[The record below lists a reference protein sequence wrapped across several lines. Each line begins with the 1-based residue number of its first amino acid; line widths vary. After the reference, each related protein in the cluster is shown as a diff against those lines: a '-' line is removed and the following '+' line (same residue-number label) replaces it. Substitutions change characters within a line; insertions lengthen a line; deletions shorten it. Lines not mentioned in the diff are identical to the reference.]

1 MNLNTFARHGV
12 FGQPGMTELIANRLR
27 DGAAIARARVF
38 PYQLMVAY
46 TMAVAN
52 ADIPQEVCD
61 ALQDAME
68 IATANV
74 PEFKGKVYVF
84 PDVSGSMHSAVTGYR
99 QWCDYGRA
107 LYRCRGAG
115 RGHGAAPEPSG

>member
-1 MNLNTFARHGV
+1 
-12 FGQPGMTELIANRLR
+12 MTELIADRLR
-27 DGAAIARARVF
+27 DPEAIAKARVF

-46 TMAVAN
+46 TMANAN

-74 PEFKGKVYVF
+74 PEFQGKVYVF
-84 PDVSGSMHSAVTGYR
+84 PDISGSMHSAVTGYR
-99 QWCDYGRA
+99 QRCDNGGA
-107 LYRCRGAG
+107 LYRRRGAG
-115 RGHGAAPEPSG
+115 RGYGAAQEPSS